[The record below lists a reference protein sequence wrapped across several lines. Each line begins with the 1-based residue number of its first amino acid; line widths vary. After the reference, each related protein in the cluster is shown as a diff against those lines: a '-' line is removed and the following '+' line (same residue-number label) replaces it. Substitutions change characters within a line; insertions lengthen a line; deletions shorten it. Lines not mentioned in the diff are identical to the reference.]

1 MARTQGCGIT
11 DPVLSDDVRP
21 VSLEVDLD
29 ALRANYMALRG
40 MVPSETKLIASVK
53 ANAYGHGVAGVGRV
67 LADLGAYALATGRF
81 EDALALRAAGV
92 RSKILLFACQLPE
105 ASGQLLASDVIPT
118 VYNLETARAVSDSA
132 TAPTAVYVK
141 VECGL
146 GRFGV
151 DLGEAADFVQEVA
164 ALPNVVVEGLYTH
177 SPFDD
182 AAGRTWAVERL
193 VEFRALRDA
202 LAEAGLQIP
211 ITQALS
217 SAGVVAGL
225 DDLGC
230 TAVCPG
236 RLLYGLAP
244 VTPDVADCGEFRPVL
259 RAIKTKL
266 IHIAQHPLSRSAG
279 MSGRD
284 QFLAGATIGV
294 VPLGL
299 IDGYRPAR
307 AGVAEMLVHG
317 RRAPVLRTSLEA
329 TTLDLT
335 DVPNA
340 TLGDPVLAL
349 GEDGRERITLDDLAT
364 WQDTSALEVLTA
376 FSERMP
382 GEVSG

>member
-1 MARTQGCGIT
+1 MRYNR
-11 DPVLSDDVRP
+11 PVLSDDVRP

-29 ALRANYMALRG
+29 ALRANYMALRR

-53 ANAYGHGVAGVGRV
+53 ANAYGHGVARVGRV

-92 RSKILLFACQLPE
+92 QSKILLFACQLPE
-105 ASGQLLASDVIPT
+105 ASGHLLASDVIPT
-118 VYNLETARAVSDSA
+118 VYNLETARAVSGSA
-132 TAPTAVYVK
+132 TAPTPVYVK

-151 DLGEAADFVQEVA
+151 DVGDGADFVQAVA
-164 ALPNVVVEGLYTH
+164 SLPNIVVEGLYTH

-182 AAGRTWAVERL
+182 APGRTWAVERL
-193 VEFRALRDA
+193 AEFRVLRDT

-230 TAVCPG
+230 SAVCPG
-236 RLLYGLAP
+236 RLLYGLTP
-244 VTPDVADCGEFRPVL
+244 VTPDVADCGEFQPVL
-259 RAIKTKL
+259 RAIKTRL
-266 IHIAQHPLSRSAG
+266 IHIAQHPMSRSAG

-284 QFLAGATIGV
+284 QFPAGATIGV

-307 AGVAEMLVHG
+307 AGVAEMLVNG

-340 TLGDPVLAL
+340 ALGDPVLAL
-349 GEDGRERITLDDLAT
+349 GRDGPERITLDDVAT
-364 WQDTSALEVLTA
+364 WQGASALEVLTT
-376 FSERMP
+376 FNDRLP
-382 GEVSG
+382 VEVSE